1 MMKRLDPESHIAYD
15 LGKVPHLDYYTGII
29 FEAYA
34 DGAATAILSGG
45 RYDDL
50 LKKFGRDLPACG
62 FGIKLDYLLDLF
74 DDENT
79 EVRRL
84 RYPKGQI
91 EAALQKAKQLRKD
104 GPVVLEASDVEKM
117 EVVL

>member
-1 MMKRLDPESHIAYD
+1 MTTCLRSSAVTCRH
-15 LGKVPHLDYYTGII
+15 
-29 FEAYA
+29 
-34 DGAATAILSGG
+34 AAL
-45 RYDDL
+45 
-50 LKKFGRDLPACG
+50 
-62 FGIKLDYLLDLF
+62 
-74 DDENT
+74 DENT

-104 GPVVLEASDVEKM
+104 GPVVLEAADVEKM